1 MQESRQ
7 TNPLHFAFA
16 LAASTNG
23 MDTSQIQF
31 RSFHNTDPPKLV
43 KLWLECGLGRGA
55 ADDLTCDAFE
65 QYVLS
70 QPYFEKAGL
79 IVAEL
84 EGNFVGYAH
93 AGFGCN
99 QSETSLCHEA
109 GSICA
114 VMVSPQHRRRG
125 IGRQLVSHA
134 EQFLRDSGANR
145 IYFGAAAPRNPFY
158 VGMYGGSEPAGFLES
173 DENVIPFAQALG
185 LVEVERLAIFQ
196 RNMNDS
202 RDPIGLRL
210 MRNKRRYQLRLEMV
224 DSAMSW
230 WWTTRFGRLDSVTA
244 ILEPKSGGT
253 PVAHAKCYGL
263 DLYISKWGQRA
274 VGIGDVLV
282 PDEHRRSG
290 YAQTLLVELCNRMK
304 RELVTLIDAQ
314 ATESDAASI
323 ELLRSSGFS
332 RVDTGIVFGRPELVD
347 GAT

>member
-1 MQESRQ
+1 
-7 TNPLHFAFA
+7 
-16 LAASTNG
+16 

-31 RSFHNTDPPKLV
+31 RSFHNTDPPRLV

-55 ADDLTCDAFE
+55 ADEFTCDAFE
-65 QYVLS
+65 HYVFS

-79 IVAEL
+79 IVAEIDRQL
-84 EGNFVGYAH
+84 VGYVH

-99 QSETSLCHEA
+99 QTETNLCRDS

-114 VMVSPQHRRRG
+114 LMVSPQQRRRG
-125 IGRQLVSHA
+125 IGRQLVTHA
-134 EQFLRDSGANR
+134 EQYLRNSGANK

-158 VGMYGGSEPAGFLES
+158 IGMYGGSEPAGFLES
-173 DENVIPFAQALG
+173 DENVVPFARALG

-196 RNMNDS
+196 RDMNTS

-210 MRNKRRYQLRLEMV
+210 MQNKRRFQLRLEMV
-224 DSAMSW
+224 DTPKSW
-230 WWTTRFGRLDSVTA
+230 WWTTRFGRLDSVNA
-244 ILEPKSGGT
+244 VLEPKSGGE
-253 PVAHAKCYGL
+253 PVAEATCFGL

-274 VGIGDVLV
+274 AGIGDVHV

-290 YAQTLLVELCNRMK
+290 FAQTLLVELCNRMK
-304 RELVTLIDAQ
+304 RELVTMVDAH
-314 ATESDAASI
+314 ASESDTAAM

-332 RVDTGIVFGRPELVD
+332 RVDTGIVFGWPESAN